1 ARTGVRVRMAVSLSI
16 IIPAFNEARRI
27 GKTLK
32 EIFEYL
38 ASRGPD
44 SELIVVDDGS
54 TDETARV
61 VQKVFALAPSRISS
75 RLICIEPN
83 RGKGAAV
90 RAGLLDA
97 LAPVALFSDADL
109 STPIDQIEEVVL
121 PIYANRYDVV
131 FGSRSL
137 DRSMIGKRQ
146 PWMREQSGRIFNL
159 MMKLMTGMPYVDTQ
173 CGFKAFRLG
182 VCRPIAE
189 GGLIDRFGFDVELLY
204 LAHQAGLRLPEQPV
218 RWNDVEGSKVSLRTG
233 LHGFG
238 ELRQLRRNAR
248 LGLYDAT
255 IQRTRQANAQS
266 TSAALTPVIEAQPG
280 DAANVSPRGKAA
292 TASARQIMAG
302 GSR

>member
-1 ARTGVRVRMAVSLSI
+1 MAVSLSI

-38 ASRGPD
+38 ASHNPD

-54 TDETARV
+54 TDETASV
-61 VQKVFALAPSRISS
+61 VRKVFALAPRRISS
-75 RLICIEPN
+75 RLICIKPN

-90 RAGLLDA
+90 RAGLLEA

-109 STPIDQIEEVVL
+109 STPLDQIEKVVL

-137 DRSMIGKRQ
+137 DRSLIGKRQ

-159 MMKLMTGMPYVDTQ
+159 MMKLTTGMPYVDTQ
-173 CGFKAFRLG
+173 CGFKAFRIG
-182 VCRPIAE
+182 VCRPVAE
-189 GGLIDRFGFDVELLY
+189 GALIDRFGFDVELLY
-204 LAHQAGLRLPEQPV
+204 LAHQAGLRLLEQPV
-218 RWNDVEGSKVSLRTG
+218 RWNDVGGSKVSLRTG
-233 LHGFG
+233 LQSFG

-248 LGLYDAT
+248 LGAYDAT
-255 IQRTRQANAQS
+255 IQRTRQAYAQS
-266 TSAALTPVIEAQPG
+266 ASAASTPLIKAQPG
-280 DAANVSPRGKAA
+280 NAANVSPRGKAA
-292 TASARQIMAG
+292 TAG
-302 GSR
+302 WPGK

>member
-1 ARTGVRVRMAVSLSI
+1 MAVSLSI
-16 IIPAFNEARRI
+16 IIPAFNEAGRI

-32 EIFEYL
+32 ETFEYL

-54 TDETARV
+54 TDGTAGV
-61 VQKVFALAPSRISS
+61 VQRVFALAPSRINS
-75 RLICIEPN
+75 RLICMKPN
-83 RGKGAAV
+83 QGKGVAV
-90 RAGLLDA
+90 RAGLLEA

-109 STPIDQIEEVVL
+109 STPLDQIEKVVL

-137 DRSMIGKRQ
+137 DRSLIGKHQ
-146 PWMREQSGRIFNL
+146 PWMREQSGRIFNV

-173 CGFKAFRLG
+173 CGFKAFRIG

-189 GGLIDRFGFDVELLY
+189 GALINRFGFDVELLY
-204 LAHQAGLRLPEQPV
+204 LARQAGLRLLEEPV

-233 LHGFG
+233 LQGFG

-255 IQRTRQANAQS
+255 IQRTREAFARS
-266 TSAALTPVIEAQPG
+266 TSAALTPLIKVQG
-280 DAANVSPRGKAA
+280 GNAASVSPRGKAA